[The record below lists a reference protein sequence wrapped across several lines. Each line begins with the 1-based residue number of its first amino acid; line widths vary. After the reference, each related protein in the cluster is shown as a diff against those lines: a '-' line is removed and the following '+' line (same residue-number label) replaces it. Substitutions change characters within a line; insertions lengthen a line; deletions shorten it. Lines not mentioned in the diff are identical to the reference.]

1 MKASRKLKWTLLQFL
16 SFFSVIRGYNIA
28 VVVIAQYLSAIF
40 IFGSHS
46 RAITVLTDIHLFL
59 IIFSSALAI
68 ASGYI
73 INNFYDDEKDLI
85 NRPYKSFIDRK
96 VSKATKFRVYFL
108 LNFLS
113 VTIAWLVS
121 WRAAVFYAAY
131 IFLLWFYSHK
141 LKKYPIIGNVTA
153 SLLVLLPFFG
163 ILMHF
168 QNFSWGIFAHGFYL
182 YLIILIREFVKD
194 LENLK
199 GDFANNYQTIPVRF
213 GIKISKYLMTLL
225 VALTLLPA
233 YALITYYEVGYM
245 QYYFYVSSGLLLA
258 FLIFLYQAYTQTD
271 FKKLHILL
279 KLIILLGVL
288 SIVLIN
294 PQVIIHGKQLVEPY
308 L

>member
-1 MKASRKLKWTLLQFL
+1 MLTRKLKWMLLKFL
-16 SFFSVIRGYNIA
+16 SIFSVVRGYNIA
-28 VVVIAQYLSAIF
+28 VVVLAQYLSAIF
-40 IFGSHS
+40 IFGSQS
-46 RAITVLTDIHLFL
+46 RAITVITDLNLFL
-59 IIFSSALAI
+59 IILSSALAI

-85 NRPYKSFIDRK
+85 NRPYKSYIDRK
-96 VSKATKFRVYFL
+96 VSRATQFRIYFF

-113 VTIAWLVS
+113 VAIAWIVS
-121 WRAAVFYAAY
+121 WRAAAFYAVY
-131 IFLLWFYSHK
+131 IFVLWFYSHK
-141 LKKYPIIGNVTA
+141 LKKYPIVGNITA

-182 YLIILIREFVKD
+182 YLILLIRELVKD

-199 GDFANNYQTIPVRF
+199 GDFANNYQTVPVRF
-213 GIKISKYLMTLL
+213 GTDSSKYLITLL
-225 VALTLLPA
+225 VLLTLIPA
-233 YALITYYEVGYM
+233 FALITYYEVGYM
-245 QYYFYVSSGLLLA
+245 QYYFYISSGLLIA
-258 FLIFLYQAYTQTD
+258 FLIFLYQAQIQTD
-271 FKKLHILL
+271 YKKLHILL

-294 PQVIIHGKQLVEPY
+294 PNVIINGKKMVVPY